1 MTFTRKAL
9 AGAILAI
16 LVSSAA
22 FADQVSTLS
31 QKTALQAA
39 MQKHIERSLVDG
51 SYLHFDMAGGVVREL
66 APVKAHPIILK
77 MGKYFVLCSD
87 FQDKSGKS
95 VNIDYY
101 LARRG
106 RSYIVFHSE
115 VDNRDQ
121 LMALIKKGKVT
132 RME

>member
-1 MTFTRKAL
+1 MTFTRKAVI
-9 AGAILAI
+9 GTILALLI
-16 LVSSAA
+16 SSAA

-39 MQKHIERSLVDG
+39 MQKHTERSLVDG
-51 SYLHFDMAGGVVREL
+51 SYLRFDLASADVRQL
-66 APVKAHPIILK
+66 APVKAHPITLK
-77 MGKYFVLCSD
+77 MGEYFVLCSD
-87 FQDKSGKS
+87 FQDKNGEA

-115 VDNRDQ
+115 VDNQDQ
-121 LMALIKKGKVT
+121 LMALIKEGKVT
-132 RME
+132 QMD